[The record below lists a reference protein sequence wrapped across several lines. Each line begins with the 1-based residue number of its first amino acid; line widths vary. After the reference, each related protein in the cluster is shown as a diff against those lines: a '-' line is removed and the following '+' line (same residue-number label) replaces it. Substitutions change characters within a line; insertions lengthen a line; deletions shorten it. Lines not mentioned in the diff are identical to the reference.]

1 MSKFVP
7 SRKAADT
14 LGLHPNTLRRLA
26 DSGKIEFIKTPSGQR
41 HYNTN
46 SFIGNRISLDEF
58 NKRSICYCRV
68 SSQKQ
73 SEDLKR
79 QIEYMRSKYPNHENI
94 SDIGSSLNYNRKGLS
109 KILELA
115 SGGQIKE
122 VVVAH
127 KDRLGRFGVELIQRF
142 IELNGGKLVVLNNRE
157 VSKERELSE
166 DLIRI
171 ITFYSA
177 RYHGSRRYS
186 KKAGDEAEK
195 IQEATAKNEQE
206 ADKSEHSD
214 TNKEGE
220 IEIVERTRKAF
231 EELVRC
237 LKANVQSNHSYT
249 QTNDGTQS
257 GVIQNEVEET
267 RTKES
272 SDQDQET
279 RNSGEVE
286 TDS

>member
-1 MSKFVP
+1 MSKFLA

-26 DSGKIEFIKTPSGQR
+26 DSGQIEFIKTPSGQR
-41 HYNTN
+41 HYNVE
-46 SFIGNRISLDEF
+46 SFIRNSISLDTR
-58 NKRSICYCRV
+58 RSICYCRV
-68 SSQKQ
+68 SSRKQ
-73 SEDLKR
+73 SNDLEH
-79 QIEYMRSKYPNHENI
+79 QIQFMRAKYPNHEYI
-94 SDIGSSLNYNRKGLS
+94 SDIGSSLNYNRKGLCQ
-109 KILELA
+109 ILELA
-115 SGGQIKE
+115 NSGQIKE

-157 VSKERELSE
+157 ISKERELSE

-186 KKAGDEAEK
+186 NNEIKEEKNSVEAEQK
-195 IQEATAKNEQE
+195 ISGSGDKYPNEAGETEIIERTAK
-206 ADKSEHSD
+206 
-214 TNKEGE
+214 T
-220 IEIVERTRKAF
+220 F

-237 LKANVQSNHSYT
+237 LKARIQQNSSVD

-257 GVIQNEVEET
+257 SSIQSSNAETGEEST
-267 RTKES
+267 IKK
-272 SDQDQET
+272 D
-279 RNSGEVE
+279 
-286 TDS
+286 

>member
-7 SRKAADT
+7 SRKAAET

-41 HYNTN
+41 HYNTG

-58 NKRSICYCRV
+58 NKHNICYCRV

-73 SEDLKR
+73 SNDLER
-79 QIEYMRSKYPNHENI
+79 QIEFMRAKYPTYEHI

-115 SGGQIKE
+115 SSGQIKE

-157 VSKERELSE
+157 ISKERELSE

-186 KKAGDEAEK
+186 KTKAQQEGGEPGNTDE
-195 IQEATAKNEQE
+195 N
-206 ADKSEHSD
+206 SS
-214 TNKEGE
+214 GE
-220 IEIVERTRKAF
+220 IDLNQRTTKAF
-231 EELVRC
+231 EELVWC
-237 LKANVQSNHSYT
+237 LKAYVQPNNIIDKT
-249 QTNDGTQS
+249 DNAAQS
-257 GVIQNEVEET
+257 SAIQNESFERRIEAANA
-267 RTKES
+267 
-272 SDQDQET
+272 SDQTFRD
-279 RNSGEVE
+279 SGVSEPSIEKV
-286 TDS
+286 